1 MNKSIF
7 IIGMSGA
14 GKTAW
19 GEKVAKQFELPFFDM
34 DHYLEKKLGMS
45 ITQMFTVYGEQG
57 FRELE
62 TEALHEIIRDNKV
75 PIVLSCGGG
84 TPVSR
89 RNLETMKE
97 QGRIIYLKAEIPT
110 LLKNLE
116 GELHQRPLLNSGVV
130 IPAVRLTELY
140 ERRKEIYEQ
149 ADYTLQVENLSIQDF
164 EPILQ
169 ACTDQR

>member
-1 MNKSIF
+1 MSKNIF

-19 GEKVAKQFELPFFDM
+19 GEQVAKKFSLPFFDL
-34 DHYLEKKLGMS
+34 DHYLEMKLGMT

-62 TEALHEIIRDNKV
+62 TQALHELIRDNKA
-75 PIVLSCGGG
+75 PFILSCGGG
-84 TPVSR
+84 TPVSA
-89 RNLETMKE
+89 RNFDAMKSN
-97 QGRIIYLKAEIPT
+97 GCTIYLKAEIPT

-116 GELHQRPLLNSGVV
+116 GEIHQRPLLNNGVI
-130 IPAVRLTELY
+130 IPAQRLTELY
-140 ERRKEIYEQ
+140 ERRKAIYEQ
-149 ADYTLQVENLSIQDF
+149 ADHTLQVENLSIQDF

-169 ACTDQR
+169 ACTN